1 MAIFNGKGA
10 DFQAGEGLTLI
21 GADAY
26 FHGLLTVK
34 GSLRVEGKV
43 EGDITDAVAVDIGK
57 GGKVKGN
64 ISAETLS
71 VAGEVT
77 GDIVV
82 SRHLELLASG
92 RITGKVRSPK
102 IRIED
107 GALFDG
113 QCVMTSDGKNA
124 AQNPKTDRE
133 QERPIVGRL
142 S

>member
-1 MAIFNGKGA
+1 MALFHGKGS
-10 DFQAGEGLTLI
+10 DSEAGEGLTII
-21 GADAY
+21 GGDAY

-34 GSLRVEGKV
+34 GSLRVDGKV

-64 ISAETLS
+64 ISAETLA

-92 RITGKVRSPK
+92 RIAGKIRTPK
-102 IRIED
+102 LRIED

-113 QCVMTSDGKNA
+113 PCVMASDSKQVSRNSKAG
-124 AQNPKTDRE
+124 QDEDR
-133 QERPIVGRL
+133 PVPVKL